1 VNDCISSISYAY
13 TQGMTTTHTTK
24 KNPRKSTCNHCSQKI
39 TEKALINA
47 TDIEAHIE
55 AFGEEDD
62 TLVWLGTD
70 KRAMC
75 YATNFDTSHATDK
88 EVRGN

>member
-1 VNDCISSISYAY
+1 MNK
-13 TQGMTTTHTTK
+13 TTTTTTK
-24 KNPRKSTCNHCSQKI
+24 KNSRKSTCNHCSQKI

-47 TDIEAHIE
+47 IDIEAHIE

-75 YATNFDTSHATDK
+75 YGTSFGTSHATNR
-88 EVRGN
+88 EVCGN

>member
-1 VNDCISSISYAY
+1 MSTD
-13 TQGMTTTHTTK
+13 TTTK
-24 KNPRKSTCNHCSQKI
+24 KNPRKSTCNHCGQKI